1 MRCPVCGKELRPNKG
16 WAAQFYDGYCNNCD
30 MPIEDGVP
38 DAVDEEPELSEET
51 N

>member
-38 DAVDEEPELSEET
+38 EAGDDDSELSEEM